1 VNYKTPI
8 EISFAFER
16 AMKLAGGEQE
26 YGDSTKSAIWAEVST
41 NQEIRSLS
49 LRYLVGDSHRAKLN
63 LERLDSKLIE
73 TFQLGVV
80 A

>member
-1 VNYKTPI
+1 MSNVPMSM
-8 EISFAFER
+8 SFAFER

-26 YGDSTKSAIWAEVST
+26 YGDSSKSAIWSEIST
-41 NQEIRSLS
+41 NQEIRNLS
-49 LRYLVGDSHRAKLN
+49 LRYLYGDSYKAKMN

-73 TFQLGVV
+73 TFSIGVR